1 MIERVLVT
9 GGDGFVGRALADR
22 LLKDGYVVRVGSR
35 RNLVSD
41 VKRFEYVRSP
51 DFGSSAG
58 YQEML
63 ADTSVVVHC
72 AGRAHL
78 LADTALNPL
87 EEFRSVNVNGTIRLA
102 RQAADQ
108 GVRRFVFLSSVGVN
122 GLYTH
127 SGQKFSESDPPNPH
141 NAYAQS
147 KLEAEQSLATLSV
160 QTGMEVVVIRPPLV
174 YGFNA
179 PGNFG
184 ALSKLVFK
192 GWPLPLGAISNN
204 LRSLVALDNL
214 VDFIVVCIQSPRA
227 ANETFLVSDGD
238 DLSTTEL
245 VRGIADAAGIS
256 LKLWPIPPWLLL
268 VIGGIL
274 GKGEEVRRLCGSLQL
289 DTSKAHLLLN
299 WSPPLSVREGLIR
312 AMTGL
317 SPKN

>member
-1 MIERVLVT
+1 M
-9 GGDGFVGRALADR
+9 
-22 LLKDGYVVRVGSR
+22 
-35 RNLVSD
+35 
-41 VKRFEYVRSP
+41 
-51 DFGSSAG
+51 
-58 YQEML
+58 
-63 ADTSVVVHC
+63 
-72 AGRAHL
+72 
-78 LADTALNPL
+78 
-87 EEFRSVNVNGTIRLA
+87 
-102 RQAADQ
+102 
-108 GVRRFVFLSSVGVN
+108 RRFVFLSSVGVN

-147 KLEAEQSLATLSV
+147 KLEAEQGLATLSV

-184 ALSKLVFK
+184 ALSRLVLK
-192 GWPLPLGAISNN
+192 RWPLPLGAISNN

-214 VDFIVVCIQSPRA
+214 VDFIVVCIQSPSA

-238 DLSTTEL
+238 DLSTNEL

-268 VIGGIL
+268 VIGVVL

-312 AMTGL
+312 AMTG
-317 SPKN
+317 SVQKK

>member
-22 LLKDGYVVRVGSR
+22 LLKDGYFVRIGSR
-35 RNLVSD
+35 KDLVSD

-51 DFGSSAG
+51 DFGSSAD

-127 SGQKFSESDPPNPH
+127 SGQKFSESDSPNPH

-147 KLEAEQSLATLSV
+147 KLEAEQGLATLSV

-184 ALSKLVFK
+184 ALARLVLK

-238 DLSTTEL
+238 DLSTSEL

-268 VIGGIL
+268 VIGVIL
-274 GKGEEVRRLCGSLQL
+274 GKGEAVRRLCGSLQL

-312 AMTGL
+312 AMTG
-317 SPKN
+317 SSQKN